1 MGDFNGWLL
10 LQWLGYVVI
19 GIGVLG
25 AILPVVPGP
34 VLIWLGALLW
44 AWADHFQRIGWPTLT
59 ILAVLMIAGGGA
71 EFWMSALGARRG
83 GASWPALLAGVALGI
98 AGFFLL
104 SLPGAIVGVVLGIL
118 AVEAWRTGG
127 LRPALKSSGGFLLG
141 YLLAAAVQ
149 LSLSLIMVAI
159 FAWQALGRPS

>member
-1 MGDFNGWLL
+1 MGDFNAWLL
-10 LQWLGYVVI
+10 LQWLAYVVI
-19 GIGVLG
+19 AIGVLG
-25 AILPVVPGP
+25 AILPGVPGP

-44 AWADHFQRIGWPTLT
+44 AWADHFQHVGWPTL
-59 ILAVLMIAGGGA
+59 IVLAVLMIAAGGA
-71 EFWMSALGARRG
+71 ELWMSALGARRG

-98 AGFFLL
+98 AGFFLF

-118 AVEAWRTGG
+118 AVETRRTGG

-141 YLLAAAVQ
+141 YILSAAVQ

-159 FAWQALGRPS
+159 FAWQALGRPA